1 MTYFISSL
9 NLGIPALSRQLL
21 ALLPHLCLE
30 LQPLLAGD
38 GNDFFAVVA
47 VRVDLL
53 EQVRVVQAKA
63 LGGLLCRVFRLSQQF
78 SCIASAAQAG
88 LEQLA
93 LDAHHAPSEQHVPVL
108 YIPDPGDDFHRLLDI
123 VNREHQNFCLRCA
136 CRAQHG

>member
-1 MTYFISSL
+1 MHIL
-9 NLGIPALSRQLL
+9 NLGTLALSRQLL
-21 ALLPHLCLE
+21 ALLLHLRLE
-30 LQPLLAGD
+30 LKPLLAGD

-47 VRVDLL
+47 VRVDLF

-63 LGGLLCRVFRLSQQF
+63 LGGLLCCVFGLSQQLNY
-78 SCIASAAQAG
+78 IAGVAQAG

-93 LDAHHAPSEQHVPVL
+93 LDAHHALSEQHVPVL